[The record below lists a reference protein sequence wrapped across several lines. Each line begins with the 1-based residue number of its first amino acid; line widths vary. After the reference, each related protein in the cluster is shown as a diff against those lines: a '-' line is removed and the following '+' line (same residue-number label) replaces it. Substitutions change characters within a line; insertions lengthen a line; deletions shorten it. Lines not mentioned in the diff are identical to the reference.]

1 MESIRNI
8 SEVCKVIH
16 DYIPEEE
23 KLFNACIKNIRSS
36 LIYAAPQLIN
46 STHYWVKLSDII
58 NNSISKKYEDL
69 IEWEK
74 NVVDT
79 LIDKDRVKFIAD
91 INRINTYSSDNKKL
105 NTNLSIEEINLLMIN
120 SLSNK

>member
-105 NTNLSIEEINLLMIN
+105 NINLSIEEINLLMIN

>member
-74 NVVDT
+74 NVVDI

-120 SLSNK
+120 SLYNK

>member
-58 NNSISKKYEDL
+58 NNSIPKKYEDL

-74 NVVDT
+74 NVVDI

-120 SLSNK
+120 SLYNK